1 MIRLTIPSIE
11 DDDIQAV
18 EGVLKSG
25 YLVQGQHVAA
35 FEQGLASFVQ
45 SKHAIAVS
53 NCTAAL
59 HLALLALDIRQ
70 GDIVLVTAYSYIATA
85 NVIELCG
92 ATPIFV
98 DIQPDTF
105 NMDPDRLDE
114 TLTRLMKTGSTS
126 KRIKAILP
134 VHTFGQ
140 MADMNRIMQIANRYG
155 IPVIEDAACALGAKW
170 ENRNAGTWASMGC
183 FSFHPRKAITT
194 GEGGAVTTND
204 DSLAQKIRALRNHG
218 QDPLSPSPDFIMPG
232 FNYRMTDFQAAFG
245 VTQMHKLERII
256 NCRRKLAHSY
266 NALFENDG
274 ILNPATSEQSF
285 HVYQSYIVLLPAEMA
300 SERTRVI
307 AELKNLGIE
316 TNIGTWHM
324 PMTTYFRTRYGYK
337 TGDFEV
343 TDDVFARSLSLPL
356 YETLTY
362 ENQLFV
368 VKNLLHCVGK

>member
-1 MIRLTIPSIE
+1 
-11 DDDIQAV
+11 
-18 EGVLKSG
+18 
-25 YLVQGQHVAA
+25 
-35 FEQGLASFVQ
+35 
-45 SKHAIAVS
+45 
-53 NCTAAL
+53 
-59 HLALLALDIRQ
+59 
-70 GDIVLVTAYSYIATA
+70 
-85 NVIELCG
+85 
-92 ATPIFV
+92 
-98 DIQPDTF
+98 
-105 NMDPDRLDE
+105 
-114 TLTRLMKTGSTS
+114 
-126 KRIKAILP
+126 
-134 VHTFGQ
+134 
-140 MADMNRIMQIANRYG
+140 
-155 IPVIEDAACALGAKW
+155 
-170 ENRNAGTWASMGC
+170 
-183 FSFHPRKAITT
+183 
-194 GEGGAVTTND
+194 
-204 DSLAQKIRALRNHG
+204 
-218 QDPLSPSPDFIMPG
+218 
-232 FNYRMTDFQAAFG
+232 
-245 VTQMHKLERII
+245 MHKLERII